1 MATYRELHGKA
12 VKTVTTNPTD
22 DAAEGQIWFNSTDN
36 TFKSVVAAEA
46 WISSGVLPTTRQNAE
61 GAGTQTA
68 GLASSGATGPG
79 TPTFLNT
86 SCEYN
91 GTGWS
96 GTTTKNA
103 PGVIAEAVFGTQ
115 TAAVAAGG
123 YNSSGTRTNT
133 VEEYNGSSW
142 TAVNTLPQAQ
152 TSGMG
157 CGAEN
162 DGLVAGGEFTT
173 VLTNTQEYDGTN
185 WTAGGAIPAATYNAG
200 AGGTS
205 QSNSWFAGGGDS
217 FKNATLIYDGSSWT
231 ASGNINTARDQ
242 HGGAGISTAALIF
255 GGRTPP
261 STTSSATEKFDG
273 TSWTTSP
280 ATLGTAAKQSAAF
293 GTKSAAV
300 YAGNDP
306 AANITQEYNSS
317 ATVVTAGAFSS
328 GPNISGTA
336 RRGLNCGGIGSITA
350 GLMFCGTD
358 ASTAKNE
365 TEEYNG
371 SSWTGG
377 GNYPTGVQNIGGTG
391 TQTAAIG
398 FGGSNGSSNI
408 STAADYNGSS
418 WTAITSMPTTTWQ
431 PVGTGTAAAALSSG
445 GAYPGSTSTTQTL
458 EWDNSSW
465 TAGGALTTARRY
477 FSGFGSQTDSVAPGG
492 FGSPNAMI
500 SATEEYNGSSWSTVN
515 SMVTTIRSQTCGA
528 ESASSAGINATGTLD
543 ASSSTNQSFIYNGT
557 TWQTNPSMSTDRVES
572 AGIGDSTTLMVATGI
587 APWPSP
593 GALVSTTE
601 QFTAETTAL
610 NVKTLTQS

>member
-1 MATYRELHGKA
+1 MTTYRKIHGRAIKSVSSNLSA
-12 VKTVTTNPTD
+12 PS
-22 DAAEGQIWFNSTDN
+22 AEGQIWFNTTDN
-36 TFKSVVAAEA
+36 KFRSVVNLQA
-46 WISSGVLPTTRQNAE
+46 WISAGALPTTRQNAE
-61 GAGTQTA
+61 GCGTQTA
-68 GLASSGATGPG
+68 GLVSSGATGPAG
-79 TPTFLNT
+79 PAFLNT

-96 GTTTKNA
+96 GTDTKNS

-162 DGLVAGGEFTT
+162 DGLVAGGEFTA

-205 QSNSWFAGGGDS
+205 QSNSWFAGGGDG

-261 STTSSATEKFDG
+261 GPAVSSATENFDG
-273 TSWTTSP
+273 SSWTTSP

-293 GTKSAAV
+293 GTKTAAV

-317 ATVVTAGAFSS
+317 STVITAGAWASGGSLSTARQDGASFGVQTSAVIFGGEQGPPGNTNATEHYDGTSFSS
-328 GPNISGTA
+328 GGNYTNSYT
-336 RRGLNCGGIGSITA
+336 RIGAFGVLTA
-350 GLMFCGTD
+350 GVGYGGGNPYGNTNT
-358 ASTAKNE
+358 S
-365 TEEYNG
+365 EYNG
-371 SSWTGG
+371 SAWTTVNAYPISIASSRGCGVLTAGLSCGGDTFPPGPTRNSNTAKEYDGTNWTSGGNLGTGG
-377 GNYPTGVQNIGGTG
+377 YAGMAAG
-391 TQTAAIG
+391 TQTAAV
-398 FGGSNGSSNI
+398 FVGGNNR
-408 STAADYNGSS
+408 N
-418 WTAITSMPTTTWQ
+418 
-431 PVGTGTAAAALSSG
+431 ALTEEYDG
-445 GAYPGSTSTTQTL
+445 
-458 EWDNSSW
+458 SSW
-465 TAGGALTTARRY
+465 TAGGA
-477 FSGFGSQTDSVAPGG
+477 SIINMSFG
-492 FGSPNAMI
+492 
-500 SATEEYNGSSWSTVN
+500 GSSNAGTQDNMTTFVTNSSPYAFVQRYDGTAMATDPSISTPRYAG
-515 SMVTTIRSQTCGA
+515 TGA
-528 ESASSAGINATGTLD
+528 GTGPASLAMGGRAPPF
-543 ASSSTNQSFIYNGT
+543 STA
-557 TWQTNPSMSTDRVES
+557 VE
-572 AGIGDSTTLMVATGI
+572 
-587 APWPSP
+587 
-593 GALVSTTE
+593 E
-601 QFTAETTAL
+601 FTAETTAL
-610 NVKTLTQS
+610 NVKDLTQS